1 LPPDALSPPQPDAS
15 PPEGDNPIGL
25 WYHALML
32 TLDEIRELP
41 RRQRRQAIADYLSEL
56 LKSENDVGQVR
67 DAVYQIVEFGSRFR
81 NEIFELARTEST
93 DGEVRTLL
101 EGYVKSVTGRSI
113 DVAVPGD
120 GMQRREITPLL
131 AQLES
136 CRVPRHRCHLTV
148 KFFTPHAAV
157 TALGALAAWASRNA
171 RTAEFEYPKRKA
183 QRLQSFFDRAGI
195 ATGICDHTGDPYHYD
210 AKGRFGFVRIDP
222 DCSACDELIQRL
234 TTQLGT
240 QLHLTDEF
248 REELDSVCRHLLH
261 NALEHAEIDSPA
273 WLFVSH
279 HPRPAS
285 LHIAVSDLGCGMR
298 DALSRSEIDAVADA
312 TGDRSKWLELA
323 LKSGVSSASEG
334 HAGDGLPSVLAFTRS
349 NDGQVIIIS
358 GTAVYQ
364 AGARHTSK
372 GESKFEARLTSEK
385 ASWPGTLV
393 GLLLPLDERNT
404 TAKPEPRSHATDGP
418 APAADEDTASRPTD
432 APGPPAEEPPAGDAV
447 TPTEP
452 SETDDSKE

>member
-1 LPPDALSPPQPDAS
+1 
-15 PPEGDNPIGL
+15 
-25 WYHALML
+25 ML
-32 TLDEIRELP
+32 TLDEIRDLP
-41 RRQRRQAIADYLSEL
+41 RRQRRQAIADYLADL
-56 LKSENDVGQVR
+56 LRTESDVAHVR

-81 NEIFELARTEST
+81 NEIFELARADET
-93 DGEVRTLL
+93 DGEVRALL

-113 DVAVPGD
+113 DVAIPGD

-195 ATGICDHTGDPYHYD
+195 AAGICDHTGDPYHYD

-222 DCSACDELIQRL
+222 ECSACDELIERL

-240 QLHLTDEF
+240 QLHLTDAF
-248 REELDSVCRHLLH
+248 REELDCVCRHLLH
-261 NALEHAEIDSPA
+261 NALEHAAIDSPA

-279 HPRPAS
+279 HPKPAS
-285 LHIAVSDLGCGMR
+285 LHLAVSDLGCGMR
-298 DALSRSEIDAVADA
+298 DAMSRSEVDAVADA
-312 TGDRSKWLELA
+312 ADDRSRWLELA
-323 LKSGVSSASEG
+323 LQPGVTSATEG
-334 HAGDGLPSVLAFTRS
+334 HAGEGLPAVLAFAQS
-349 NDGQVIIIS
+349 NEGQVILIS
-358 GTAVYQ
+358 GPAIYQ
-364 AGARHTSK
+364 AGTRRTSK
-372 GESKFEARLTSEK
+372 GESKFESRLTSEK
-385 ASWPGTLV
+385 AAWPGTLV

-404 TAKPEPRSHATDGP
+404 TRKPEPEPHP
-418 APAADEDTASRPTD
+418 ADEAEPPTD
-432 APGPPAEEPPAGDAV
+432 AADSEERTPPPDAPSALEADASSEDAATPPEPAP
-447 TPTEP
+447 PTESP
-452 SETDDSKE
+452 D